1 MDSQIDDL
9 FFNNITQLSNEPN
22 NNNDKFNSEEE
33 ITTNDKMKSKLPL
46 IILACGLILILFKK

>member
-22 NNNDKFNSEEE
+22 NNNKVNTEEE
-33 ITTNDKMKSKLPL
+33 ITIDNKMKSKLPL

>member
-22 NNNDKFNSEEE
+22 NNNKNNTEEE

-46 IILACGLILILFKK
+46 IIFACGLILILFKK

>member
-9 FFNNITQLSNEPN
+9 FFNNISQLSNEPN
-22 NNNDKFNSEEE
+22 NNNKVNTEEE

-46 IILACGLILILFKK
+46 IILGCTLILILFKK